1 MLYTKLVLRVPRL
14 ILYFV
19 QLFSFVPIQGL
30 FYDTPS
36 DKWNIH
42 RYSLIPCSFH
52 LSDAKCKFRKC
63 HFGLIVL

>member
-36 DKWNIH
+36 DKFVIYKLPYVNFANVILALQF
-42 RYSLIPCSFH
+42 Y
-52 LSDAKCKFRKC
+52 DKDKKN
-63 HFGLIVL
+63 